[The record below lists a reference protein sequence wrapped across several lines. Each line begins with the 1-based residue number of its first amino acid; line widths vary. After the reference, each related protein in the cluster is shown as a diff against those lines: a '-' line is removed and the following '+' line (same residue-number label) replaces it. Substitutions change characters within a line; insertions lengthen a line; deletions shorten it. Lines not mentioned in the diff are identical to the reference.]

1 MRVKTI
7 PVFCEEDDECISIL
21 VCFGM
26 TRPVARTLVYLL
38 NIKEGTMQEIEVS
51 TGLYESEVSKALKYL
66 EEQGWVRVTGKSPEG
81 KGRVLK
87 NFSLALPAGN
97 ILEIIADGKIA
108 EIENQISCIRKMRT
122 FIALG
127 GIAHSG
133 AGSASPNIAGDPPGY
148 RRQPQ

>member
-51 TGLYESEVSKALKYL
+51 TGLYEPAVSMALHYL
-66 EEQGWVRVTGKSPEG
+66 EEQGWVRVTGKPPEG

-87 NFSLALPAGN
+87 YYTLALPPEK
-97 ILEIIADGKIA
+97 IVEIIGNRKIA
-108 EIENQISCIRKMRT
+108 EMENQISCIQKLRT
-122 FIALG
+122 IIA
-127 GIAHSG
+127 
-133 AGSASPNIAGDPPGY
+133 
-148 RRQPQ
+148 